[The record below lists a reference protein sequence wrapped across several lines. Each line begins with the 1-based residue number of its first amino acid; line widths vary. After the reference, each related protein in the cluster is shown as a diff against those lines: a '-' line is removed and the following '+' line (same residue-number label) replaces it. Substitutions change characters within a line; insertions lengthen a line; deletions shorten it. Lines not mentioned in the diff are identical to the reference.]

1 MDQKKIGK
9 FLKHLRKNKELTQE
23 QLAEHFC
30 VSPRTISRWEN
41 GNNMPDVDILVRLAD
56 FYDVDIREL
65 IEGEKK
71 NKNIDNEIEETV
83 LKTAEYM
90 NIETERYTKRVHW
103 LLLTGV
109 IFWFVSSLISHT
121 DLKNNVI
128 LDSISSFSEGA
139 AIGMI
144 FCVIVFT
151 GRYEQRIRT
160 FKQRLLKR
168 Q

>member
-1 MDQKKIGK
+1 MDQQKIGK

-56 FYDVDIREL
+56 FYEVDIREL
-65 IEGEKK
+65 IEGKKK

-90 NIETERYTKRVHW
+90 NIGTERYTKRVHW

-128 LDSISSFSEGA
+128 LDLISSFSEGA
-139 AIGMI
+139 AIGLI

-151 GRYEQRIRT
+151 GRYGQRIRT